1 MQALSIQYREV
12 DLLILFA
19 WSFAAATVLPL
30 SSEIPLLVSVRQS
43 GGWALPVAVA
53 TAGNF
58 LGACTTYWLA
68 RAAVTRI
75 VSHRSPRMERA
86 SALVSRYG
94 PPALLLSW
102 VPLIGDTL
110 VALAGAASMSFWRF
124 AIWTAAG
131 KAGRYLAVA
140 WIALRLH

>member
-1 MQALSIQYREV
+1 M

-30 SSEIPLLVSVRQS
+30 SSEIPLVVSVRQG
-43 GGWALPVAVA
+43 GGWAAPVVVA

-68 RAAVTRI
+68 RLAVTRL
-75 VSHRSPRMERA
+75 VSHPSSRMTRA
-86 SALVSRYG
+86 SALMSRYG
-94 PPALLLSW
+94 PPSLLLSW
-102 VPLIGDTL
+102 VPLIGDAL
-110 VALAGAASMSFWRF
+110 VALAGAASMPFGRF
-124 AIWTAAG
+124 SAWTLIG

-140 WIALRLH
+140 WIAHRTIG